1 MMAATRTGNYTFMS
15 HWFLIRDDDG
25 TIRDATEDQPEGS
38 ERSIEVEFD
47 FSAEEP
53 MVMHDRDGGGYPGS
67 PAECDITKVRVLFG
81 GEPDEEWVDLPM
93 ELVNETMGAT
103 LTEQAWEYMKEQ
115 GDDPYC

>member
-15 HWFLIRDDDG
+15 HWFLTRDDDG

-53 MVMHDRDGGGYPGS
+53 MVMHDRDGSGYPGS
-67 PAECDITKVRVLFG
+67 PAECDITKVRVLFD
-81 GEPDEEWVDLPM
+81 GEPDEEWVDVPM
-93 ELVNETMGAT
+93 EFVREFMDES
-103 LTEQAWEYMKEQ
+103 LTQQAWDKVKEM
-115 GDDPYC
+115 GE